1 MGESNNKRIVKNSV
15 LLALRMVIITFI
27 SIFTTRFLLRNLG
40 VEDFGVYNVTLGI
53 VSMCSFLG
61 PALSNAIQRYYNFEL
76 GKNGD
81 AGATR
86 VLNTGIIIQF
96 GIVVIL
102 VLICE
107 TIGLWYVN
115 NKLVVPEGREMAALW
130 VYQLSVLAFSISL
143 LQIPFVAAILAHERM
158 NFYAIVNIL
167 DAVLKLGI
175 AIAISYASF
184 DRLIFYGV
192 LLILVNIMSAILYIG
207 FASRHFDEVKISM
220 RLDKA
225 LLRGMT
231 SFTGWNLFETIA
243 RIFKDQGCNLL
254 LNFYY
259 GPVLNAARGVANQ
272 VSYGVSSIVEST
284 IMASRPQMVKSYA
297 QGNDKRALEMFYTLS
312 KCTVFLIFIVSL
324 PIFLEIDYILKIWLG
339 GEVPQYANLFIRLSI
354 LIALVDKLASP
365 VTAIIHATGKV
376 KRYHINS
383 GVINLLVLP
392 LAWAMLSFGCGAS
405 SVYWA
410 TLIFAVVAQIV
421 FLFIVRRLLPFSIRR
436 YLNEVGAR
444 FLIVL
449 LISVVAPYFIMTTM
463 EEGLLRLLLVL
474 AVAVLVSLISII
486 ILGLNKSER
495 DLMISL
501 IRRK

>member
-1 MGESNNKRIVKNSV
+1 MDESNNKRIVKNSV

-27 SIFTTRFLLRNLG
+27 SIFTTRCLLHNLG
-40 VEDFGVYNVTLGI
+40 VEDYGVYNVTLGI

-76 GKNGD
+76 GRNGE

-96 GIVVIL
+96 GIVVTL

-115 NKLVVPEGREMAALW
+115 NKLVVPEGREMAAFW
-130 VYQLSVLAFSISL
+130 VYQISVLAFSISL

-167 DAVLKLGI
+167 DAVLKLVI

-192 LLILVNIMSAILYIG
+192 LLLLVSIVDAILYIG
-207 FASRHFDEVKISM
+207 YAFRQFDEVKIRM
-220 RLDKA
+220 RIDKM

-272 VSYGVSSIVEST
+272 VSYGVSSMVEST
-284 IMASRPQMVKSYA
+284 IMASRPQMVQSYA
-297 QGNDKRALEMFYTLS
+297 QGNDNRALEMFYTLS

-365 VTAIIHATGKV
+365 VTAIIHATGNIKQ
-376 KRYHINS
+376 YHIYS

-392 LAWAMLSFGCGAS
+392 LAWAMLSNGSGGS

-410 TLIFAVVAQIV
+410 TLILAVVAQVV
-421 FLFIVRRLLPFSIRR
+421 FLFIVRRQLPFSIRR
-436 YLNEVGAR
+436 YINEVGVR

-449 LISVVAPYFIMTTM
+449 LFSMVAPYFIMTTM
-463 EEGLLRLLLVL
+463 EEGFLRLLLVL
-474 AVAVLVSLISII
+474 AASVSVTLVSII
-486 ILGLNKSER
+486 IFGLNKSER
-495 DLMISL
+495 YLMISL